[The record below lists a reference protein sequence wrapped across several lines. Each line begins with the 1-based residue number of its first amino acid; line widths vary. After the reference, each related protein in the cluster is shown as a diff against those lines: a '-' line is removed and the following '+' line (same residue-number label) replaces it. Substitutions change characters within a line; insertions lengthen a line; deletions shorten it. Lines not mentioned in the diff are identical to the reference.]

1 MAGVLAEN
9 YQLKWHSH
17 SNHLHSSVA
26 TLYRSDNFTDVT
38 LVTCDGRY
46 LSAHRFVL
54 SACSSYL
61 NRILQIGSLGT
72 AFNPNMVII
81 LPPEVSYRT
90 LAILLQYMYSGEAT
104 VSNDQLSG
112 VLRAGEILRIKGLCH
127 NKEKR
132 SQGESTSKR
141 DPLSI
146 DTYSGENLYINTSDV
161 ASTRTQDISSAGSSI
176 TSQRGSCKINNQQTL
191 VQVPLNTTETEKT
204 EESSN
209 KKILLK
215 SNKNKQQS
223 TSNGNEVT
231 SKVSTV
237 ENSKDSHSDIT
248 IEDNM
253 KGELLVKEEP
263 LDWDDIEE
271 DTNMSNEGSVEP
283 DVSVKSERGS
293 DNNLYAPLTCDMC
306 QETFTTPALWVRHIE
321 NHPATELPRKKRK
334 KSQSG
339 DDDEDEEEFPA
350 LRCEL
355 CQKIFTSP
363 ADWVRHIQSS
373 HTEEQLALSN
383 SAKHSKKSP
392 KVSCASCNKTF
403 PSIASMLIHSRTHT
417 GEKPYVCCV
426 CEKGFNV
433 KSNLLRHLRTLHD
446 HLMHPKKSQSSSTVK
461 DS

>member
-17 SNHLHSSVA
+17 SNHLHTSVA

-61 NRILQIGSLGT
+61 NRILQIGSIGS

-81 LPPEVSYRT
+81 LPPDITYRT

-104 VSNDQLSG
+104 VSNEQLSG

-127 NKEKR
+127 NREKR
-132 SQGESTSKR
+132 LPLGSMESTNNK

-146 DTYSGENLYINTSDV
+146 DTSSGNHLYINTNDGSMNKQ
-161 ASTRTQDISSAGSSI
+161 AMSSASSST
-176 TSQRGSCKINNQQTL
+176 TSQRGSCKISSHISSNNI
-191 VQVPLNTTETEKT
+191 EDKT
-204 EESSN
+204 EES
-209 KKILLK
+209 KKHSVK
-215 SNKNKQQS
+215 SSKGKQQPS
-223 TSNGNEVT
+223 SNSSELPTKGGT
-231 SKVSTV
+231 
-237 ENSKDSHSDIT
+237 ENSSGERSDIVV
-248 IEDNM
+248 EENM
-253 KGELLVKEEP
+253 KIELLVKEEP
-263 LDWDDIEE
+263 IDWEE
-271 DTNMSNEGSVEP
+271 VDE
-283 DVSVKSERGS
+283 DAQERQVPGLCQ

-321 NHPATELPRKKRK
+321 NHPATELQRKKRK
-334 KSQSG
+334 KSQGG
-339 DDDEDEEEFPA
+339 DEEDEEEEYPA

-355 CQKIFTSP
+355 CQKVFTSP

-373 HTEEQLALSN
+373 HTEEQLALNN
-383 SAKHSKKSP
+383 SAKHSRKNP
-392 KVSCASCNKTF
+392 RVSCASCNKTF

-417 GEKPYVCCV
+417 GEKPYICCV

-446 HLMHPKKSQSSSTVK
+446 HLMNPGSQASSLVK